1 MRFDG
6 ILGTILVAVLCAAV
20 FQVQAASSKA
30 DGADVYAKQCAA
42 CHDSGAART
51 PTKKA
56 LQDLEAETIVHA
68 LESGVMRVIG
78 QWNLNGP
85 ERIAVAEYL
94 SGKTYDAS
102 WRNNQ
107 GTSCAAPIE
116 ASANPFDSPHW
127 NGWAVD
133 KGNSRFQSAEMAKLA
148 AGDLS
153 KLGLKWVFAFPGET
167 NVEGQPTIVDG
178 RMYVGSRSGTL
189 YVLDAKSGCTYWTYQ
204 AGAVIKNAP
213 LVVQV
218 GEQNRLMVF
227 FGDISGWIYALD
239 AINGELIWRIRGDS
253 HPAAR
258 IVGGIQHHEGALYVG
273 VTSLEEGLAMDPNYP
288 CCSMRGSVLRI
299 DAATGRTVWQTY
311 TIDEQPKA
319 QGKNKQGKETIGP
332 SGATVWSAPA
342 LDLKL
347 KRVYVATSDNYS
359 RPATDSSDAIVAM
372 SMETGEKLWVYQGL
386 AGDAWNSSCHIE
398 TNANC
403 PDDQGPDEDMGS
415 SPMLITLANGKRIIA
430 AGQKTG
436 VMHVIDPD
444 NNGKLLW
451 QKKVASGGI
460 LGGIEWGPANDGK
473 RLYVAKADATWKDQ
487 RFISADTELNPNTG
501 GGMVAIDATSGEI
514 AWEAPP
520 GSCEGRKNCS
530 PAQNAAVTVIPG
542 AVFSGSL
549 SGVMKAYD
557 TDTGKVLWEFDTV
570 RDYESIN
577 GAKAR
582 GGAIDGP
589 GPVVVDGMLYVTSGY
604 AKFGGLP
611 GNVLL
616 AFEVKK

>member
-1 MRFDG
+1 MPYRPLVL
-6 ILGTILVAVLCAAV
+6 LGL
-20 FQVQAASSKA
+20 FFASYASASPVSPK
-30 DGADVYAKQCAA
+30 GAEVYQKQCAA

-51 PTKKA
+51 PAKKS
-56 LQDLEAETIVHA
+56 LQDLTPETIVHA

-85 ERIAVAEYL
+85 ERVAVAEYL
-94 SGKTYDAS
+94 SGKTYNPAWQNKRANSCEKPIQAS
-102 WRNNQ
+102 
-107 GTSCAAPIE
+107 AAP
-116 ASANPFDSPHW
+116 FDAPHW
-127 NGWAVD
+127 NGWAID
-133 KGNSRFQSAEMAKLA
+133 NENSRFQPATMAGLNA
-148 AGDLS
+148 SDVS
-153 KLGLKWVFAFPGET
+153 KLTLQWAFAFPGET

-178 RMYVGSRSGTL
+178 RIYVGSRSGTL

-213 LVVQV
+213 RL
-218 GEQNRLMVF
+218 EQIGPQKQLTVF
-227 FGDISGWIYALD
+227 FGDISGWLYALD
-239 AINGELIWRIRGDS
+239 AISGDLIWRIRADS

-258 IVGGIQHHEGALYVG
+258 IVGGIQYHDGALYVG

-288 CCSMRGSVLRI
+288 CCSFRGSVLKI
-299 DAATGRTVWQTY
+299 DAATGRRIWQSY
-311 TIDEQPKA
+311 TIDELPKS
-319 QGKNKQGKETIGP
+319 QGKNNQGKETVGP

-347 KRVYVATSDNYS
+347 SRLYVATSDNYS
-359 RPATDSSDAIVAM
+359 QPATDTSDSIVAM
-372 SMETGEKLWVYQGL
+372 SMDTGQKIWVYQGL
-386 AGDAWNSSCHIE
+386 AGDAWNSSCHVE

-403 PDDQGPDEDMGS
+403 PDDTGPDEDMGS
-415 SPMLITLANGKRIIA
+415 SPMLITLASGKRIIA

-451 QKKVASGGI
+451 QKKVAEGGI

-473 RLYVAKADATWKDQ
+473 RLYIAKADATWKEQ
-487 RFISADTELNPNTG
+487 RFISADTELNPHTG
-501 GGMVAIDATSGEI
+501 GGIIALDATSGETL
-514 AWEAPP
+514 WDAPA

-530 PAQNAAVTVIPG
+530 PAQNAAVTVIPEV
-542 AVFSGSL
+542 VFSGSL
-549 SGVMKAYD
+549 SGVMRAYD
-557 TDTGKVLWEFDTV
+557 AASGKVIWEFDTV
-570 RDYESIN
+570 RSYDAIN
-577 GAKAR
+577 GAAAQ

-589 GPVVVDGMLYVTSGY
+589 GPVVVDGMLYLTSGY

-616 AFEVKK
+616 AFKAAK